1 MHYALCIM
9 NYELNMVYLQLFLV
23 YLKIGLLGFGGGY
36 AMLSMIQFEVV
47 EKHAWMTMSEFA
59 DVVALSQMT
68 PGPISI
74 NCATYVGYQVGGIF
88 GSLLASISIVLPSLI
103 LLYFVLR
110 FLFKNKENLIIKN
123 TLKNMKPFIAG
134 LIFAAAMLMMNSANF
149 PDVGLGENNISII
162 ICAVSFVCVFFFK
175 VNPMILIAMSGVAGA
190 IFF

>member
-1 MHYALCIM
+1 MI
-9 NYELNMVYLQLFLV
+9 YLQLFLV

-47 EKHAWMTMSEFA
+47 EKHGWMTMSEFA

-88 GSLLASISIVLPSLI
+88 GSLLASFSIVLPSLI
-103 LLYFVLR
+103 LIYFVLR
-110 FLFKNKENLIIKN
+110 FLFKNKDNIIIKT
-123 TLKNMKPFIAG
+123 TLKDMKPFIAG
-134 LIFAAAMLMMNSANF
+134 LIFAAATLMMNAANF
-149 PDVGLGENNISII
+149 PDVGLGKNNVSII

-175 VNPMILIAMSGVAGA
+175 VNPMILIAMAGIAGV

>member
-1 MHYALCIM
+1 MI
-9 NYELNMVYLQLFLV
+9 YLQLFWV

-74 NCATYVGYQVGGIF
+74 NCATYVGYQVGGLL
-88 GSLLASISIVLPSLI
+88 GSLLASFSIVLPSLV

-110 FLFKNKENLIIKN
+110 FLFKNKDNFIIKN

-134 LIFAAAMLMMNSANF
+134 LIFAAAALMMNKSNF
-149 PDVGLGENNISII
+149 PDVGWGENNISLI
-162 ICAVSFVCVFFFK
+162 ICTVTFVCVFFFK
-175 VNPMILIAMSGVAGA
+175 VNPMLLIVISGIAGVV
-190 IFF
+190 FF

>member
-1 MHYALCIM
+1 MI
-9 NYELNMVYLQLFLV
+9 YLQLFWV

-88 GSLLASISIVLPSLI
+88 GSLLASFSIVFPSLV

-110 FLFKNKENLIIKN
+110 FLFNNKENVIIKT
-123 TLKNMKPFIAG
+123 TLKNLKPFIAG
-134 LIFAAAMLMMNSANF
+134 LIFSAAMLMMNAANF
-149 PDVGLGENNISII
+149 PDVGLGNNNVSII
-162 ICAVSFVCVFFFK
+162 ICAVAFVCVFFFK
-175 VNPMILIAMSGVAGA
+175 VNPMILITLSGIAGV

>member
-1 MHYALCIM
+1 MI
-9 NYELNMVYLQLFLV
+9 YLQLFWV

-88 GSLLASISIVLPSLI
+88 GSLLASFSIVLPSLI

-110 FLFKNKENLIIKN
+110 YLFKHKDNFIIKT
-123 TLKNMKPFIAG
+123 TLRDLKPFIAG
-134 LIFAAAMLMMNSANF
+134 LIFAAAMLMMNKTTFSDF
-149 PDVGLGENNISII
+149 GIGENNISLI
-162 ICAVSFVCVFFFK
+162 ICAVTFVAIFFFK
-175 VNPMILIAMSGVAGA
+175 VNPMIAISGVAGLV
-190 IFF
+190 FF

>member
-1 MHYALCIM
+1 MI
-9 NYELNMVYLQLFLV
+9 YLQLFLV

-88 GSLLASISIVLPSLI
+88 GSLLA
-103 LLYFVLR
+103 
-110 FLFKNKENLIIKN
+110 
-123 TLKNMKPFIAG
+123 
-134 LIFAAAMLMMNSANF
+134 
-149 PDVGLGENNISII
+149 
-162 ICAVSFVCVFFFK
+162 
-175 VNPMILIAMSGVAGA
+175 
-190 IFF
+190 

>member
-1 MHYALCIM
+1 MI
-9 NYELNMVYLQLFLV
+9 YLQLFWV

-88 GSLLASISIVLPSLI
+88 GSLLASFSIVLPSLI

-110 FLFKNKENLIIKN
+110 YLFKHKDNFIIKT
-123 TLKNMKPFIAG
+123 TLRDLKPFIAG
-134 LIFAAAMLMMNSANF
+134 LIFAAAMLMMNKTTFSDF
-149 PDVGLGENNISII
+149 GIGENNISLI
-162 ICAVSFVCVFFFK
+162 ICAVTFVAIFFFK
-175 VNPMILIAMSGVAGA
+175 VNPMIMIAISGVAGLV
-190 IFF
+190 FF

>member
-1 MHYALCIM
+1 MI
-9 NYELNMVYLQLFLV
+9 YLQLFIV

-47 EKHAWMTMSEFA
+47 EKYAWMTMSEFA

-74 NCATYVGYQVGGIF
+74 NCATYVGYQVGGIL
-88 GSLLASISIVLPSLI
+88 GSLLASFSIVLPSLI

-110 FLFKNKENLIIKN
+110 FLFKNKENFVINN

-134 LIFAAAMLMMNSANF
+134 LIFAAAMLMMNKANF
-149 PDVGLGENNISII
+149 PDAGLGQNNISII
-162 ICAVSFVCVFFFK
+162 ICAVTFIAVFFFK
-175 VNPMILIAMSGVAGA
+175 VNPMLMIALSGIAG
-190 IFF
+190 FLFL

>member
-1 MHYALCIM
+1 MI
-9 NYELNMVYLQLFLV
+9 YLQLFWV

-88 GSLLASISIVLPSLI
+88 GSLLASFSIVLPSLI
-103 LLYFVLR
+103 LLYFVLK
-110 FLFKNKENLIIKN
+110 FLFKHKDNFIIKT
-123 TLKNMKPFIAG
+123 TLRDLKPFIAG
-134 LIFAAAMLMMNSANF
+134 LIFAAAMLMMNKTTFSDF
-149 PDVGLGENNISII
+149 GIGENNISVI
-162 ICAVSFVCVFFFK
+162 ICAVTFVAIFFFK
-175 VNPMILIAMSGVAGA
+175 VNPMIMIAISGVAGLV
-190 IFF
+190 FF

>member
-1 MHYALCIM
+1 MI
-9 NYELNMVYLQLFLV
+9 YLQLFWV

-88 GSLLASISIVLPSLI
+88 GSLLASFSIVLPSLI

-110 FLFKNKENLIIKN
+110 YLFKHKDNFIIKT
-123 TLKNMKPFIAG
+123 TLRDLKPFIAG
-134 LIFAAAMLMMNSANF
+134 LIFAAAMLMMNKTTFSDF
-149 PDVGLGENNISII
+149 GIGENNISVI
-162 ICAVSFVCVFFFK
+162 ICAVTFVAIFFFK
-175 VNPMILIAMSGVAGA
+175 VNPMIMIALSGVAGLV
-190 IFF
+190 FF

>member
-1 MHYALCIM
+1 MI
-9 NYELNMVYLQLFLV
+9 YLQLFWA

-47 EKHAWMTMSEFA
+47 EKHAWMTMSEFT

-88 GSLLASISIVLPSLI
+88 GSLLASFSIVLPSLI

-110 FLFKNKENLIIKN
+110 YLFKHKDNFIIKT
-123 TLKNMKPFIAG
+123 TLRDLKPFIAG
-134 LIFAAAMLMMNSANF
+134 LIFAAAMLMMNKTTFSDF
-149 PDVGLGENNISII
+149 GIGENNISVI
-162 ICAVSFVCVFFFK
+162 ICAVTFVAIFFFK
-175 VNPMILIAMSGVAGA
+175 VNPMIMIAISGVAGLV
-190 IFF
+190 FF

>member
-1 MHYALCIM
+1 MI
-9 NYELNMVYLQLFLV
+9 YLQLFWV

-88 GSLLASISIVLPSLI
+88 GSLLASFSIVLPSLI

-110 FLFKNKENLIIKN
+110 YLFKHKDNFIIKT
-123 TLKNMKPFIAG
+123 TLRDLKPFIAG
-134 LIFAAAMLMMNSANF
+134 LIFAAAMLMMNKTTFSDF
-149 PDVGLGENNISII
+149 GIGENNISVI
-162 ICAVSFVCVFFFK
+162 ICVVTFIAIFFFK
-175 VNPMILIAMSGVAGA
+175 VNPMIMIALSGVAGLV
-190 IFF
+190 FF

>member
-1 MHYALCIM
+1 MI
-9 NYELNMVYLQLFLV
+9 YLQLFWV

-88 GSLLASISIVLPSLI
+88 GSLLASISIVLPSLV

-110 FLFKNKENLIIKN
+110 FLFKNKDNFIIKT

-149 PDVGLGENNISII
+149 PDVGLGNNNVSII

-175 VNPMILIAMSGVAGA
+175 VNPMILIAMAGVAGI

>member
-1 MHYALCIM
+1 MI
-9 NYELNMVYLQLFLV
+9 YLQLFWV

-88 GSLLASISIVLPSLI
+88 GSLLASFSIVLPSLI

-110 FLFKNKENLIIKN
+110 YLFKHNDNFIIKT
-123 TLKNMKPFIAG
+123 TLRDLKPFIAG
-134 LIFAAAMLMMNSANF
+134 LIFAAAMLMMNKTTFSDF
-149 PDVGLGENNISII
+149 GMGENNISVI
-162 ICAVSFVCVFFFK
+162 ICVVTFIAIFFFK
-175 VNPMILIAMSGVAGA
+175 VNPMIMIALSGVAGLV
-190 IFF
+190 FF

>member
-1 MHYALCIM
+1 MI
-9 NYELNMVYLQLFLV
+9 YLQLFWV

-47 EKHAWMTMSEFA
+47 EKHTWMTMSEFA

-88 GSLLASISIVLPSLI
+88 GSLLASFSIVLPSLI

-110 FLFKNKENLIIKN
+110 YLFKHKDNFIIKT
-123 TLKNMKPFIAG
+123 TLRDLKPFIAG
-134 LIFAAAMLMMNSANF
+134 LIFAAAMLMMNKTTFSDF
-149 PDVGLGENNISII
+149 GIGENNISVI
-162 ICAVSFVCVFFFK
+162 ICVVTFVAIFFFK
-175 VNPMILIAMSGVAGA
+175 VNPMIMIALSGVAGLV
-190 IFF
+190 FF

>member
-1 MHYALCIM
+1 MI
-9 NYELNMVYLQLFLV
+9 YLQLFWV

-47 EKHAWMTMSEFA
+47 EKHNWMTMSEFA

-88 GSLLASISIVLPSLI
+88 GSLLASFSIVLPSLI
-103 LLYFVLR
+103 LLYFVLK
-110 FLFKNKENLIIKN
+110 FLFKNNDNFIVRN
-123 TLKNMKPFIAG
+123 TLKNLKPFIAG
-134 LIFAAAMLMMNSANF
+134 LIFAAAMLMMNASNF
-149 PDVGLGENNISII
+149 PDVGLGKNNISII
-162 ICAVSFVCVFFFK
+162 ICTVSFVCVFFFK
-175 VNPMILIAMSGVAGA
+175 TNPMLLIALSGIAGL

>member
-1 MHYALCIM
+1 MI
-9 NYELNMVYLQLFLV
+9 YLQLFWV

-47 EKHAWMTMSEFA
+47 EKHGWMTLSEFA

-88 GSLLASISIVLPSLI
+88 GSLLASMAIVLPSLV

-110 FLFKNKENLIIKN
+110 FLFKNKDNFIVKT
-123 TLKNMKPFIAG
+123 TLKNLKPFIAG
-134 LIFAAAMLMMNSANF
+134 LIFAAALLMMNPANF

-162 ICAVSFVCVFFFK
+162 ICAATFISVFFFK
-175 VNPMILIAMSGVAGA
+175 VNPMLLIAISGVAGI

>member
-1 MHYALCIM
+1 MI
-9 NYELNMVYLQLFLV
+9 YLQLFWV

-88 GSLLASISIVLPSLI
+88 GSLLASFSIVLPSLI
-103 LLYFVLR
+103 LLYFVLK
-110 FLFKNKENLIIKN
+110 FLFKHKDNFIIKT
-123 TLKNMKPFIAG
+123 TLRDLKPFIAG
-134 LIFAAAMLMMNSANF
+134 LIFAAAMLMMNKTTFSDF
-149 PDVGLGENNISII
+149 GIGENNISVI
-162 ICAVSFVCVFFFK
+162 ICAVTFVAIFFFK
-175 VNPMILIAMSGVAGA
+175 VNPMIMIALSGVAGLV
-190 IFF
+190 FF